1 MGFFEE
7 YKKQI
12 IMIIAGIFILTA
24 LFTAG
29 RKMDA
34 SFVDNAFGFVV
45 TPLQEATSG
54 VGKWVQKKVSSAQ
67 NKTNLEKENEELKK
81 QIAQLEATVK
91 RLSMYEEENKKL
103 SELLKITPKFPQY
116 TMSGAEIIAK
126 DPGNWYNIF
135 IINKGKKQGLAANM
149 VITAPGGLVG
159 KIVECGNG
167 YAKVQSL
174 LDSRSSIS
182 AMSLR
187 TGDLGVVKGDY
198 SLMDSGLCR
207 MEYIDAQAEMM
218 VGDEIVTS
226 HLSTL
231 YPPGISIGKIKEIK
245 TESNGLTKYAIIEP
259 YVDFKH
265 LETILV
271 IQERFDQKNNSE
283 AEN

>member
-1 MGFFEE
+1 
-7 YKKQI
+7 
-12 IMIIAGIFILTA
+12 MIVAGVLILCA

-34 SFVDNAFGFVV
+34 SFVDNAFGFVI
-45 TPLQEATSG
+45 TPLQEVTSG
-54 VGKWVQKKVSSAQ
+54 ASKWVQSKVSSAQ
-67 NKTNLEKENEELKK
+67 NKTNLEAENAELKK
-81 QIAQLEATVK
+81 EITQLETEIK
-91 RLSMYEEENKKL
+91 RLSLYDEENKKL
-103 SELLKITPKFPQY
+103 SELLKITQKFPQY
-116 TMSGAEIIAK
+116 TMCGAEIIAK
-126 DPGNWYNIF
+126 DPGNWYDIF
-135 IINKGKKQGLAANM
+135 LINKGKKEGLAANM

-198 SLMDSGLCR
+198 SLMNSGLCR

-226 HLSTL
+226 QLSTL

-245 TESNGLTKYAIIEP
+245 TESNGLTKYAIVEP
-259 YVDFKH
+259 FVDLKH
-265 LETILV
+265 LDTILV
-271 IQERFDQKNNSE
+271 IQELFDQESNLE